1 MGDPLTS
8 FIFWFFFFIYL
19 FIFYLG
25 LINSYFSIFI
35 SNCVVGLEFY
45 HWLKVVSVFFPF
57 NRYLNKFIEMGNDFV
72 LKSCGDGASVKYCVR
87 EIIRKRSRLKE
98 IIRFVVLV

>member
-1 MGDPLTS
+1 
-8 FIFWFFFFIYL
+8 
-19 FIFYLG
+19 
-25 LINSYFSIFI
+25 
-35 SNCVVGLEFY
+35 
-45 HWLKVVSVFFPF
+45 
-57 NRYLNKFIEMGNDFV
+57 MGNDFV